1 MPHVLVVEDERPLRE
16 AWVEGLR
23 EEGFD
28 SVGFERADEALKAM
42 ELRLGSRD
50 RFHFAVLDLQLTTSP
65 EPYKSDRWALAH
77 ELRRRDPDLLI
88 LLVTGVFTRE
98 IDWIIGN
105 GVAHGYLIKG
115 TLTTGILAAEVHTRL
130 RIRGVNSD
138 ESRYKLRPIFRFEH
152 PDHIGE
158 DKAFTLDTARI
169 TLNAPSGAELKL
181 RNSDLWL
188 LEMFVRKPNE
198 ILLYGNLPF
207 EVVPRR
213 RPSKFQNDATEPLAQ
228 AISRIGRE
236 INPLLGSPSSKFFA
250 NVQGEG
256 YIFNAE
262 VHVATQK

>member
-1 MPHVLVVEDERPLRE
+1 MPHVLVVEDERPLRDE
-16 AWVEGLR
+16 WVEGLR

-28 SVGFERADEALKAM
+28 TVGFERADEAIEAV
-42 ELRLGSRD
+42 ELRLDSRD
-50 RFHFAVLDLQLTTSP
+50 RFDFAVLDLELRTSP

-77 ELRRRDPDLLI
+77 ELRRRDPGLLI
-88 LLVTGVFTRE
+88 LLVTGVYTRE
-98 IDWIIGN
+98 IDRIIGN
-105 GVAHGYLIKG
+105 GVAHGYVVKL
-115 TLTTGILAAEVHTRL
+115 TLTTGILAAEIHTRL
-130 RIRGVNSD
+130 RIRGVNS
-138 ESRYKLRPIFRFEH
+138 EEGPYKTRPIFRFEH

-158 DKAFTLDTARI
+158 DKVFTLDTARI
-169 TLNAPSGAELKL
+169 TLNAPSDAELKL

-207 EVVPRR
+207 EIVPRR

-236 INPLLGSPSSKFFA
+236 INPLLGSPKSRFFA

-256 YIFNAE
+256 YVFNAE

>member
-1 MPHVLVVEDERPLRE
+1 MPHVLVVEDERPLRDE
-16 AWVEGLR
+16 WVEGLR

-28 SVGFERADEALKAM
+28 TVGFERADEAIEAV
-42 ELRLGSRD
+42 ELRLDSRD
-50 RFHFAVLDLQLTTSP
+50 RFDFAVLDLELRTSP

-77 ELRRRDPDLLI
+77 ELRRRDPGLLI
-88 LLVTGVFTRE
+88 LLVTGVYTRE
-98 IDWIIGN
+98 IDRIIGN
-105 GVAHGYLIKG
+105 GVAHGYVVKL
-115 TLTTGILAAEVHTRL
+115 TLTTGILAAEIHTRL
-130 RIRGVNSD
+130 RIRGVNS
-138 ESRYKLRPIFRFEH
+138 EEGPYKPRPIFRFEH

-158 DKAFTLDTARI
+158 DKVFTLDTARI
-169 TLNAPSGAELKL
+169 TLNAPSDAELKL

-207 EVVPRR
+207 EIVPRR

-236 INPLLGSPSSKFFA
+236 INPLLGSPKSRFFA

-256 YIFNAE
+256 YVFNAE

>member
-1 MPHVLVVEDERPLRE
+1 MPHVLVVEDERPLRDE
-16 AWVEGLR
+16 WVEGLR

-28 SVGFERADEALKAM
+28 TVGFERADEAIEAV
-42 ELRLGSRD
+42 ELRLDSRD
-50 RFHFAVLDLQLTTSP
+50 RFDFAVLDLELRTSP

-77 ELRRRDPDLLI
+77 ELRRRDPGLLI
-88 LLVTGVFTRE
+88 LLVTGVYTRE
-98 IDWIIGN
+98 IDRIIGN
-105 GVAHGYLIKG
+105 GVAHGYVVKL
-115 TLTTGILAAEVHTRL
+115 TLTTGILAAEIHTRL
-130 RIRGVNSD
+130 RIRGLNS
-138 ESRYKLRPIFRFEH
+138 EEGPYKPRPIFRFEH

-158 DKAFTLDTARI
+158 DKVFTLDTARI
-169 TLNAPSGAELKL
+169 TLNAPSDAELKL

-207 EVVPRR
+207 EIVPRR

-236 INPLLGSPSSKFFA
+236 INPLLGSPKSRFFA

-256 YIFNAE
+256 YVFNAE

>member
-1 MPHVLVVEDERPLRE
+1 MPRVLVVEDEAPLRE

-28 SVGFERADEALKAM
+28 TVGFERADVALKAM
-42 ELRLGSRD
+42 EVRLGTPDS
-50 RFHFAVLDLQLTTSP
+50 FHFAVLDLELATSP

-77 ELRRRDPDLLI
+77 ELRRRDPELLI
-88 LLVTGVFTRE
+88 LLVTGVHTRE
-98 IDWIIGN
+98 VDWIIGT
-105 GVAHGYLIKG
+105 GVAHGFLIKG
-115 TLTTGILAAEVHTRL
+115 TLTTGILAAEIHMRL
-130 RIRGVNSD
+130 RIKGVNS
-138 ESRYKLRPIFRFEH
+138 EEGSYTLRPIFRFEH

-158 DKAFTLDTARI
+158 DKVFTLDTARI
-169 TLNAPSGAELKL
+169 TLNAPSDAELKL

-198 ILLYGNLPF
+198 ILLYGSLPF

-236 INPLLGSPSSKFFA
+236 INPLLGSPNNKFFT